1 VKRTLALAALL
12 AALAQIPAFAG
23 EIIIWYD
30 EQGAAHSAG
39 SAEEIPPRHRPQA
52 QGVLTSLTPE
62 IVARAA
68 KEGAAAGA
76 DPLLYNEGLGLF
88 QPFKYLLDMEEH
100 TGYVFVGTKYNL
112 IKARAASESARGGK
126 VPAEFIRTVRD
137 TDKLPVGFY
146 SWNFTPVL
154 LMLTQ
159 EGNFIKGDDGFEK
172 GADPV
177 LKVPASVKAFP
188 YEALDFSR
196 PVQVQVYNREG
207 HVVEFRVDLSALR

>member
-1 VKRTLALAALL
+1 MKKILCIFTLAVALF
-12 AALAQIPAFAG
+12 QSQAFAG

-30 EQGAAHSAG
+30 DQGAAHSAG

-52 QGVLTSLTPE
+52 QGVLTSLTPD
-62 IVARAA
+62 IVARAG
-68 KEGAAAGA
+68 KEGAATGA
-76 DPLLYNEGLGLF
+76 DPLLYNEGLGLL
-88 QPFKYLLDMEEH
+88 QPFRYPMDMEEN

-112 IKARAASESARGGK
+112 IKARAAAEAARGGK

-154 LMLTQ
+154 LMITQ

-172 GADPV
+172 GADPE
-177 LKVPASVKAFP
+177 LKVPAFVKVFP
-188 YEALDFSR
+188 YEALDFSK

-207 HVVEFRVDLSALR
+207 NVVEFQVELSALR